1 MPAQTPSEGAAL
13 LTSTV
18 RRRIMD
24 HLFGLSWVP
33 DEDGSSTRRTGLS
46 AAELGELL
54 GLHTT
59 TVRFHLDQLVTAGLV
74 ESRFVPQDGAGRPRK
89 TYFAVEGRLDPD
101 PPAGPYA
108 VLAELLTA
116 ALDPSEQARLSPEEA
131 GIRWVERRT
140 GSPAQASSPSTG
152 GQPPPAPP
160 AARTPGA
167 WLGRVGEVIDLLN
180 EWGYTPQLS
189 TDQGGRVVDV
199 TLHDCP
205 FLDLA
210 RTHPE
215 VVCGVHRG
223 LLRGALTHVGETEA
237 EISLRPFVS
246 ERTCLATLSSR
257 TPFTP
262 TGESHV

>member
-1 MPAQTPSEGAAL
+1 MPTEAPSQGVAL

-24 HLFGLSWVP
+24 HLFGLSWVT
-33 DEDGSSTRRTGLS
+33 DEDGLSTRRTGLG

-54 GLHTT
+54 GLHVT

-74 ESRFVPQDGAGRPRK
+74 ETRFLRQDGAGRPRK
-89 TYFAVEGRLDPD
+89 TYFAVEGRLDPH

-108 VLAELLTA
+108 VLAGLLTA

-140 GSPAQASSPSTG
+140 GSDEEAHATQTTHTRVPAS
-152 GQPPPAPP
+152 
-160 AARTPGA
+160 ARTPGA
-167 WLGRVGEVIDLLN
+167 WLGKIGEVIDLLN
-180 EWGYTPQLS
+180 EWGYTPELA

-223 LLRGALTHVGETEA
+223 LLRGALTHVGELEA

-257 TPFTP
+257 TPFHP
-262 TGESHV
+262 SGESHV

>member
-1 MPAQTPSEGAAL
+1 MPTDPPSQGAAL

-24 HLFGLSWVP
+24 HLFGLPWIKDD
-33 DEDGSSTRRTGLS
+33 DESSTRRTGLS
-46 AAELGELL
+46 GAELGELL

-74 ESRFVPQDGAGRPRK
+74 ESRFVRQDGAGRPRK
-89 TYFAVEGRLDPD
+89 TYFAVEGRLDPH

-108 VLAELLTA
+108 VLAGLLTA

-140 GSPAQASSPSTG
+140 AADGEAHDGSTSATAERPSARSPG
-152 GQPPPAPP
+152 I
-160 AARTPGA
+160 
-167 WLGRVGEVIDLLN
+167 WLGKVGEVIDLLSD
-180 EWGYTPQLS
+180 WGYTPELA

-246 ERTCLATLSSR
+246 ERTCLATISSR

-262 TGESHV
+262 SGESHV

>member
-1 MPAQTPSEGAAL
+1 MSTKPPGEGAAL

-24 HLFGLSWVP
+24 QLFGLSWVP

-46 AAELGELL
+46 AAELGELV

-59 TVRFHLDQLVTAGLV
+59 TVRFHLDQLVSAGLV
-74 ESRFVPQDGAGRPRK
+74 ESRFVRQDGAGRPRK

-108 VLAELLTA
+108 VLAGLLTA

-140 GSPAQASSPSTG
+140 GGMGQAPSPAAGEPDAPS
-152 GQPPPAPP
+152 
-160 AARTPGA
+160 ARTPGA
-167 WLGRVGEVIDLLN
+167 WLGKVGKVIDLLN

-189 TDQGGRVVDV
+189 TDQGGHVVDV

-223 LLRGALTHVGETEA
+223 LLRGALTHVGETDA
-237 EISLRPFVS
+237 QISLRPFVS
-246 ERTCLATLSSR
+246 ERTCLASLSSR